1 MKKKLLIF
9 GSTGSIGTQTLEI
22 VRNHPQRFEVV
33 GVSANSNYKEL
44 NKQIAEF
51 KPKYAAL
58 SNEEAKGTI
67 TGDVNAFYGQ
77 DGLIEMCR
85 EADADIALIA
95 IVGLAGLPVTAE
107 CIKKKMTIALA
118 NKETLVGGGA
128 YITQLAKDYGVEII
142 PVDSEHSAIF
152 QCLQNEANRKAI
164 RRIILT
170 ASGGPFYG
178 YTKEELEKVTP
189 QMALKHPNWD
199 MGGKIT
205 IDSAT
210 LMNKGLEVIEAKWLF
225 GLEADKID
233 VLVHRKSIVH
243 SLVEFEDNSVLA
255 QLGVPDMRIPI
266 QYALT
271 YPDRIECSAP
281 KLDLL
286 TCGALEFLKPD
297 IKTFNLLGLA
307 YDALN
312 AGGGKALVINAANEI
327 AVEAFLKE
335 KITFMQIMEVV
346 NNAYTNSKCIDEG
359 SIEDILFLDGETRR
373 YCQEIINKNTELS

>member
-1 MKKKLLIF
+1 MKKKLLIL

-22 VRNHPQRFEVV
+22 VRNHPQRFEVA
-33 GVSANSNYKEL
+33 GLSANGNYKLL

-51 KPKYAAL
+51 KPKCAAL
-58 SNEEAKGTI
+58 SDEKLSGKIDAGTKS
-67 TGDVNAFYGQ
+67 FYGRG
-77 DGLIEMCR
+77 GLVQMCS
-85 EADADIALIA
+85 ETEADIAVTA

-107 CIKKKMTIALA
+107 CIKKGMAIALA

-128 YITQLAKDYGVEII
+128 YITNLAKEHSADII

-152 QCLQNEANRKAI
+152 QCLQNGTNRRAVKK
-164 RRIILT
+164 IILT

-178 YTKEELEKVTP
+178 YSKDELNKVTP
-189 QMALKHPNWD
+189 EMALKHPNWD

-225 GLEADKID
+225 GLEAHQID
-233 VLVHRKSIVH
+233 VMVHRKSIVH
-243 SLVEFEDNSVLA
+243 SLVEFNDNSVLA

-271 YPDRIECSAP
+271 YPERVECSAP

-286 TCGALEFLKPD
+286 NAGPLEFSKPD
-297 IKTFNLLGLA
+297 MDTFYLLKLA
-307 YDALN
+307 YDALK
-312 AGGGKALVINAANEI
+312 AGKGKALV
-327 AVEAFLKE
+327 LKLRE
-335 KITFMQIMEVV
+335 RGCGGGVFKP
-346 NNAYTNSKCIDEG
+346 
-359 SIEDILFLDGETRR
+359 
-373 YCQEIINKNTELS
+373 